1 VIGKQLGVIVLAT
14 VLTPFLLCLGGNET
28 NQVSGAVQGG
38 AGKTNLVG
46 EMAPVF
52 VLRNTGGDFRSLGE
66 LCYAGEEKPGK
77 PRSVVVLDFFSVDC
91 EPCKREMSSFL
102 KIAREFRGKRV
113 QFFLVC
119 VDPASRDNDLK
130 TLMKDKEVDCE
141 VLLDMYKV
149 AFEKFKIK
157 SVPRTLVIA
166 KDRKICEDIAGAH
179 DDFEATLRR
188 AIEKTLSAEK

>member
-1 VIGKQLGVIVLAT
+1 MIGKQLGVIVLAT
-14 VLTPFLLCLGGNET
+14 VLTPLFCFGGNDT
-28 NQVSGAVQGG
+28 NAVSGTVQGG
-38 AGKTNLVG
+38 AGKANLVG
-46 EMAPVF
+46 EVAPPF
-52 VLRNTGGDFRSLGE
+52 VLRNTGGEFRSLGE

-91 EPCKREMSSFL
+91 EPCKREMPSFL
-102 KIAREFRGKRV
+102 KIAREFKGKRV

-130 TLMKDKEVDCE
+130 TLLKDKGVDCE

-149 AFEKFKIK
+149 AFERFKIK

-166 KDRKICEDIAGAH
+166 KDRKICEDIAGAR
-179 DDFEATLRR
+179 DDFEATLRS
-188 AIEKTLSAEK
+188 AMEKVLSQPK